1 MTAKL
6 MTAKLMTAKLMTAK
20 LMTAKLMTAKLMTS
34 NHIIKQIKREK
45 TGTHYPGD
53 GTRERV

>member
-6 MTAKLMTAKLMTAK
+6 MTVKLMTV
-20 LMTAKLMTAKLMTS
+20 KLMTS

>member
-6 MTAKLMTAKLMTAK
+6 MTV
-20 LMTAKLMTAKLMTS
+20 KLMTS

-45 TGTHYPGD
+45 IRTNYPGEA
-53 GTRERV
+53 TRERV